1 MKKTSY
7 FLGNKQETVIFVAQ
21 EIFGMYQI
29 IRLNTRTRQMKPLCR
44 REFHTRKRAQNRL
57 DEIADVL
64 GWEIAKHECEQSK

>member
-7 FLGNKQETVIFVAQ
+7 FLGKKQETVIFVVQ

-64 GWEIAKHECEQSK
+64 GWEIAKYDHQQ

>member
-7 FLGNKQETVIFVAQ
+7 FLGNKQETVIFVVQ

-29 IRLNTRTRQMKPLCR
+29 IRLNTRTGQMKPLCR

-64 GWEIAKHECEQSK
+64 GWEIAKYECEQSK

>member
-7 FLGNKQETVIFVAQ
+7 FLGKKQETVIFVAQ

-64 GWEIAKHECEQSK
+64 GWEIAKYECEQSK